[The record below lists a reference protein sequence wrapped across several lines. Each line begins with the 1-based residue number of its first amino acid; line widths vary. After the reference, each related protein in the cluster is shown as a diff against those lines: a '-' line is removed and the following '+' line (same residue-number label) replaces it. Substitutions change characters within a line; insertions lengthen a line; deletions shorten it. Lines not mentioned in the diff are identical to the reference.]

1 MPSPGCAGSPRC
13 RHSALASGAFEGAA
27 RRIIHECAHR
37 TRRAADLNQR
47 DEDDT
52 LNWIEAVFEFDA
64 PGKHTLKH
72 LAATE
77 ACFTV
82 LRYFQTRTPI
92 V

>member
-1 MPSPGCAGSPRC
+1 M
-13 RHSALASGAFEGAA
+13 
-27 RRIIHECAHR
+27 
-37 TRRAADLNQR
+37 
-47 DEDDT
+47 

-64 PGKHTLKH
+64 PGKHALKH

-82 LRYFQTRTPI
+82 LRYFQTGTPI